1 MTSCCRFFS
10 LLWLSITSLCYD
22 SLLRLS
28 VMTLYYVSLL
38 WLSMSPCYDSLCLPV
53 MTLYV
58 SVMTLYVSLLW
69 LSMSPCYDSLCLRY
83 DSLCLPVMTLY
94 VSLLW
99 LSTKKTAALL
109 RVSSNEV
116 VEQHIMSVYRN
127 IERWPSICRDSNILV
142 WWYCEFRHY
151 NLVLFVFK
159 KSFKH
164 LPNDKVSLWFQCGCS
179 VILHL
184 DCTAIRKRYS
194 VVTFIILWIQATIL
208 HRVSPWVLEFR
219 KSNQVWQSRKDTHS
233 IELLHVRYP
242 FNSCDITT
250 FNCV

>member
-1 MTSCCRFFS
+1 MSLCYDS
-10 LLWLSITSLCYD
+10 LLRLSVMTLYYVSQFWLSIMSLCYD

-38 WLSMSPCYDSLCLPV
+38 WLSMSPCYDSLFLPV

-58 SVMTLYVSLLW
+58 S
-69 LSMSPCYDSLCLRY
+69 
-83 DSLCLPVMTLY
+83 VMTLY

-116 VEQHIMSVYRN
+116 AEQHIMSVYRN

-250 FNCV
+250 FNCL